1 METILE
7 KIIGVIE
14 AAWSKLATLLNLNE
28 IGILDSL
35 QPILAKIL
43 SDPPLL
49 GLTLAVITIIPY
61 TIYKVKNAYADKEKR
76 LDALL
81 RELDDEEN
89 SEEADTSKPLLQ
101 NQNTKDSR
109 PKEQANESESK
120 VYGDEFESPSSEK
133 TTVTSGDPNQTPQE
147 IFKNRRISDEDFGW
161 ETSVEEWSELYAYIS
176 KPFQADK
183 SKQEGES
190 TTVPQKSKEVPQ
202 KLKEKATAPEGPNQ
216 TPQEI
221 FKNRRISDDDF
232 GWETSVE
239 EWAELYAYISKP
251 FQTDKQTAASSDNEA
266 LPESKEELPTEPA
279 PKEEITASVDQA
291 TEATTEVSADIDK
304 LADQIIEEA
313 ISKDETTEESSN
325 MGIDELA
332 ELIEEKETV
341 LDIDQTNESLA
352 PREEITVGIDPTT
365 ESTSEESSNMG
376 IDELAELIE
385 EEELSASQA
394 KTSTASIPSILDTK
408 PLEFNKATDD
418 FSASEAISSPP
429 IPQRVELTLEDV
441 ESSHEPKPPLQ
452 TIVTES
458 SRPDSEAPSAGP
470 LLNSMLNSSV
480 SAKTDALVSRLKT
493 FQSELETRFQ
503 SIEQAPETTAEAAP
517 TETLRKKQGN
527 YQPAKVSYKSK
538 RKSRS
543 NKEYLRQLES
553 FIFIARQKSKSTD
566 A

>member
-7 KIIGVIE
+7 NIIGVIE
-14 AAWSKLATLLNLNE
+14 AVWFKLTTLLNLE
-28 IGILDSL
+28 EMGTLDSL
-35 QPILAKIL
+35 QPILANIL
-43 SDPPLL
+43 SDPLLL

-61 TIYKVKNAYADKEKR
+61 TIHKVKKAYAEKEKR

-89 SEEADTSKPLLQ
+89 SEEADTSKPLFQ
-101 NQNTKDSR
+101 NQNTKDSS
-109 PKEQANESESK
+109 PEEPANESDSK
-120 VYGDEFESPSSEK
+120 AYGDEFESPSSEK
-133 TTVTSGDPNQTPQE
+133 TTVTSGD
-147 IFKNRRISDEDFGW
+147 
-161 ETSVEEWSELYAYIS
+161 L
-176 KPFQADK
+176 
-183 SKQEGES
+183 
-190 TTVPQKSKEVPQ
+190 
-202 KLKEKATAPEGPNQ
+202 NQ

-239 EWAELYAYISKP
+239 EWDELYDYISKP
-251 FQTDKQTAASSDNEA
+251 FQTDKQTAVSSGNEA
-266 LPESKEELPTEPA
+266 LTESKEELSEPV
-279 PKEEITASVDQA
+279 PKEEITASIDQT
-291 TEATTEVSADIDK
+291 TEATTEVSADIDE

-325 MGIDELA
+325 MRIDELA

-341 LDIDQTNESLA
+341 LDIDQTKETLA

-365 ESTSEESSNMG
+365 ESTAEESSNIG

-385 EEELSASQA
+385 KEELSASPGKA
-394 KTSTASIPSILDTK
+394 STASIPSILETK
-408 PLEFNKATDD
+408 PLDFDEATDGL
-418 FSASEAISSPP
+418 SAPETISSSP

-441 ESSHEPKPPLQ
+441 ESSHEPKPALQ

-458 SRPDSEAPSAGP
+458 LKPDSESPSAGA

-493 FQSELETRFQ
+493 FQAELETRFQ
-503 SIEQAPETTAEAAP
+503 SLEQEPETTAEAAP
-517 TETLRKKQGN
+517 TETLRKRQGN
-527 YQPAKVSYKSK
+527 YQPAQVSYKSK

-553 FIFIARQKSKSTD
+553 FIFMARQKSKSTD

>member
-7 KIIGVIE
+7 NIIGVIE
-14 AAWSKLATLLNLNE
+14 AVWFKLTTLLNLE
-28 IGILDSL
+28 EMGTLDSL
-35 QPILAKIL
+35 QPILANIL
-43 SDPPLL
+43 SDPLL
-49 GLTLAVITIIPY
+49 LALSLAVITIIPY
-61 TIYKVKNAYADKEKR
+61 TIYKVKNAYAEKEKR

-89 SEEADTSKPLLQ
+89 SEEADTSKPLFQ
-101 NQNTKDSR
+101 NQNTKDYS
-109 PKEQANESESK
+109 PEEPANESDSK
-120 VYGDEFESPSSEK
+120 AYGDEFESPSSEK
-133 TTVTSGDPNQTPQE
+133 TTVTSGD
-147 IFKNRRISDEDFGW
+147 
-161 ETSVEEWSELYAYIS
+161 L
-176 KPFQADK
+176 
-183 SKQEGES
+183 
-190 TTVPQKSKEVPQ
+190 
-202 KLKEKATAPEGPNQ
+202 NQ

-239 EWAELYAYISKP
+239 EWDELYDYISKP
-251 FQTDKQTAASSDNEA
+251 FQTDKQTAVSSGNEA
-266 LPESKEELPTEPA
+266 LTESKEELSEPV
-279 PKEEITASVDQA
+279 PKEEITASIDQT
-291 TEATTEVSADIDK
+291 TEATTEVSADIDE

-325 MGIDELA
+325 MRIDELA

-341 LDIDQTNESLA
+341 LDIDQTKETLA

-365 ESTSEESSNMG
+365 ESTAEESSNIG

-385 EEELSASQA
+385 KEELSASA
-394 KTSTASIPSILDTK
+394 GKASTASIPSTLETK
-408 PLEFNKATDD
+408 PLDFDEATDGL
-418 FSASEAISSPP
+418 SAPETISSSP

-441 ESSHEPKPPLQ
+441 ESSHEPKPALQ

-458 SRPDSEAPSAGP
+458 SKPDSESPSAGP

-493 FQSELETRFQ
+493 FQAELETRFQ
-503 SIEQAPETTAEAAP
+503 SLEQEPETTAEAAP
-517 TETLRKKQGN
+517 TETLRKRQGN

-553 FIFIARQKSKSTD
+553 FIFMARQKSKSTD
-566 A
+566 P

>member
-7 KIIGVIE
+7 NIIGVIE
-14 AAWSKLATLLNLNE
+14 AVWFKLTTLLNLE
-28 IGILDSL
+28 EMGTLDSL
-35 QPILAKIL
+35 QPILANIL
-43 SDPPLL
+43 SDPLL
-49 GLTLAVITIIPY
+49 LALSLAVITIIPY
-61 TIYKVKNAYADKEKR
+61 TIYKVKNAYAEKEKR

-89 SEEADTSKPLLQ
+89 SEEADTSKPLFQ
-101 NQNTKDSR
+101 NQNTKDYS
-109 PKEQANESESK
+109 PEEPANESDSK
-120 VYGDEFESPSSEK
+120 AYGDEFESPSSEK
-133 TTVTSGDPNQTPQE
+133 TTVTSGD
-147 IFKNRRISDEDFGW
+147 
-161 ETSVEEWSELYAYIS
+161 L
-176 KPFQADK
+176 
-183 SKQEGES
+183 
-190 TTVPQKSKEVPQ
+190 
-202 KLKEKATAPEGPNQ
+202 NQ

-239 EWAELYAYISKP
+239 EWDELYDYISKP
-251 FQTDKQTAASSDNEA
+251 FQTDKQTAVSSGNEA
-266 LPESKEELPTEPA
+266 LTESKEELSEPV
-279 PKEEITASVDQA
+279 PKEEITASIDQT
-291 TEATTEVSADIDK
+291 TEATTEVSADIDE

-325 MGIDELA
+325 MRIDELA

-341 LDIDQTNESLA
+341 LDIDQTKETLA

-365 ESTSEESSNMG
+365 ESTAEESSNIG

-385 EEELSASQA
+385 EEELSASA
-394 KTSTASIPSILDTK
+394 GKASTASIPSTLETK
-408 PLEFNKATDD
+408 PLDFDEATDGL
-418 FSASEAISSPP
+418 SAPETISSSP

-441 ESSHEPKPPLQ
+441 ESSHEPKPALQ

-458 SRPDSEAPSAGP
+458 SKPDSESPSAGP

-493 FQSELETRFQ
+493 FQAELETRFQ
-503 SIEQAPETTAEAAP
+503 SLEQEPETTAEAAP
-517 TETLRKKQGN
+517 TETLRKRQGN

-553 FIFIARQKSKSTD
+553 FIFMARQKSKSTD

>member
-7 KIIGVIE
+7 NIIGVIE
-14 AAWSKLATLLNLNE
+14 AVWFKLATLLNLEE
-28 IGILDSL
+28 IGTLDSL
-35 QPILAKIL
+35 QPILANIL
-43 SDPPLL
+43 SDPLLL

-61 TIYKVKNAYADKEKR
+61 TIHKVKKAYAEKEKR

-89 SEEADTSKPLLQ
+89 SEEADTSKPLFQ
-101 NQNTKDSR
+101 NQNTKDSS
-109 PKEQANESESK
+109 PEEPANESGSK
-120 VYGDEFESPSSEK
+120 AYGDEFESPSSEK
-133 TTVTSGDPNQTPQE
+133 TTVTSGD
-147 IFKNRRISDEDFGW
+147 
-161 ETSVEEWSELYAYIS
+161 L
-176 KPFQADK
+176 
-183 SKQEGES
+183 
-190 TTVPQKSKEVPQ
+190 
-202 KLKEKATAPEGPNQ
+202 NQ

-239 EWAELYAYISKP
+239 EWDELYDYISKP
-251 FQTDKQTAASSDNEA
+251 FQTDKQTAVSSGNEA
-266 LPESKEELPTEPA
+266 LTESKEELSEPV
-279 PKEEITASVDQA
+279 PKEEITSSIDQT
-291 TEATTEVSADIDK
+291 TEATTEVSADIDE

-325 MGIDELA
+325 MRIDELA

-341 LDIDQTNESLA
+341 LDIDQTKETLA

-365 ESTSEESSNMG
+365 ESTAEESSNIG

-385 EEELSASQA
+385 KEELSASA
-394 KTSTASIPSILDTK
+394 GKASTASIPSTLETK
-408 PLEFNKATDD
+408 PLDFDEATDGL
-418 FSASEAISSPP
+418 SAPETISSSP

-441 ESSHEPKPPLQ
+441 ESSHEPKPALQ

-458 SRPDSEAPSAGP
+458 SKPDSESPSAGP

-493 FQSELETRFQ
+493 FQAELETRFQ
-503 SIEQAPETTAEAAP
+503 SLEQEPETTAEAAP
-517 TETLRKKQGN
+517 TETLRKRQGN
-527 YQPAKVSYKSK
+527 YQPAQVSYKSK

-553 FIFIARQKSKSTD
+553 FIFMARQKSKSTD

>member
-7 KIIGVIE
+7 NILGVIE
-14 AAWSKLATLLNLNE
+14 AAWFKLATLLNLE
-28 IGILDSL
+28 GMGTLASL
-35 QPILAKIL
+35 KPILANIL
-43 SDPPLL
+43 SDPLLL
-49 GLTLAVITIIPY
+49 GLTLAVIAIIPY
-61 TIYKVKNAYADKEKR
+61 TIYKVKNAYAEKEKR

-89 SEEADTSKPLLQ
+89 SEEADTSEPLFE
-101 NQNTKDSR
+101 NQNTKDSS
-109 PKEQANESESK
+109 PEEPANESDSEA
-120 VYGDEFESPSSEK
+120 YGDEFESPSSEK
-133 TTVTSGDPNQTPQE
+133 VTVTSGDL
-147 IFKNRRISDEDFGW
+147 NR
-161 ETSVEEWSELYAYIS
+161 
-176 KPFQADK
+176 
-183 SKQEGES
+183 
-190 TTVPQKSKEVPQ
+190 
-202 KLKEKATAPEGPNQ
+202 

-239 EWAELYAYISKP
+239 EWDELYDYISKPFQTDKPKQEGESATVPQKSEETKTASEDLRTPQEIFKNRRISDDDFGWETSVEEWDELYDYISKP
-251 FQTDKQTAASSDNEA
+251 FQTDKQTAVSSGNEA
-266 LPESKEELPTEPA
+266 LPESKEELSTESV
-279 PKEEITASVDQA
+279 PKEEITVSVDQT
-291 TEATTEVSADIDK
+291 TEATTEVSADIDA
-304 LADQIIEEA
+304 LADQIIKEA

-341 LDIDQTNESLA
+341 LDIDQKHETLA
-352 PREEITVGIDPTT
+352 PGDEITVDIDPTT
-365 ESTSEESSNMG
+365 ESTSEKSSNIG

-394 KTSTASIPSILDTK
+394 EASTGSIPSTLETK
-408 PLEFNKATDD
+408 PLEFDEATDGL
-418 FSASEAISSPP
+418 SASETISSPP

-441 ESSHEPKPPLQ
+441 ESSHEPKPALQ
-452 TIVTES
+452 TIATES
-458 SRPDSEAPSAGP
+458 SKPDSEAPSAGP

-503 SIEQAPETTAEAAP
+503 SLEQEPETTAEAAP
-517 TETLRKKQGN
+517 TETLRKKQWN

-553 FIFIARQKSKSTD
+553 FIFMARQKSKSTD

>member
-7 KIIGVIE
+7 NIIGVIE
-14 AAWSKLATLLNLNE
+14 AVWFKLATLLNLEE
-28 IGILDSL
+28 IGTLDSL
-35 QPILAKIL
+35 QPILANIL
-43 SDPPLL
+43 SDPLLL

-61 TIYKVKNAYADKEKR
+61 TIHKVKKAYAEKEKR

-89 SEEADTSKPLLQ
+89 SEEADTSKPLFQ
-101 NQNTKDSR
+101 NQNTKDSS
-109 PKEQANESESK
+109 PEEPANESDSK
-120 VYGDEFESPSSEK
+120 AYGDEFESPSSEK
-133 TTVTSGDPNQTPQE
+133 TTVTSGD
-147 IFKNRRISDEDFGW
+147 
-161 ETSVEEWSELYAYIS
+161 L
-176 KPFQADK
+176 
-183 SKQEGES
+183 
-190 TTVPQKSKEVPQ
+190 
-202 KLKEKATAPEGPNQ
+202 NQ

-239 EWAELYAYISKP
+239 EWDELYDYISKPFQADKPKQEGESTTVPQESKRKATAPEGLNQTPQEIFKNRRISDDDFGWETSVEEWDELYDYISKP
-251 FQTDKQTAASSDNEA
+251 FQTDKQTAVSSGNEA
-266 LPESKEELPTEPA
+266 LTESKEELSEPV
-279 PKEEITASVDQA
+279 PKEEITASIDQT
-291 TEATTEVSADIDK
+291 TEATTEVSADIDE

-325 MGIDELA
+325 MRIDELA

-341 LDIDQTNESLA
+341 LDIDQTKETLA

-365 ESTSEESSNMG
+365 ESTAEESSNIG

-385 EEELSASQA
+385 KEELSASA
-394 KTSTASIPSILDTK
+394 GKASTASIPSTLETK
-408 PLEFNKATDD
+408 PLDFDEATDGL
-418 FSASEAISSPP
+418 SAPETISSSP

-441 ESSHEPKPPLQ
+441 ESAHEPKPALQ

-458 SRPDSEAPSAGP
+458 SKLDSEAPSAGP

-493 FQSELETRFQ
+493 FQAELETRFQ
-503 SIEQAPETTAEAAP
+503 SLEQEPETTAEAAP
-517 TETLRKKQGN
+517 TETLRKRQGN

-553 FIFIARQKSKSTD
+553 FIFMARQKSKSTD